1 MRQTHLFWIHSSCVT
16 VLSVSLWMRSKGLI
30 TINYLCPSF
39 CQFVL
44 YVLFIARRK
53 ENKTKNSHRLHF
65 PPPLIIQSPLPP
77 TLLQRQWCTVGI
89 CLWSLCSSLIFKTSF
104 SKGRFC
110 LFVLLFPD
118 VLLITTENPD
128 YACRMYYT
136 WKHQHT
142 KSVPFSLCPPLS
154 ILSSN
159 SYFPSL
165 SPFHH
170 FFGINTHYIPC
181 LKGYG

>member
-1 MRQTHLFWIHSSCVT
+1 MSLFLPVCLVCSFY
-16 VLSVSLWMRSKGLI
+16 SK
-30 TINYLCPSF
+30 
-39 CQFVL
+39 
-44 YVLFIARRK
+44 K
-53 ENKTKNSHRLHF
+53 KTKQNKKQSQTAF
-65 PPPLIIQSPLPP
+65 PPPLIIQSPLPQ

-89 CLWSLCSSLIFKTSF
+89 CLRSLCSSLIFKTLF
-104 SKGRFC
+104 SKGHFC

-118 VLLITTENPD
+118 ALLITTENPD

-159 SYFPSL
+159 SFFPRL
-165 SPFHH
+165 SPLHH

-181 LKGYG
+181 LKGYR